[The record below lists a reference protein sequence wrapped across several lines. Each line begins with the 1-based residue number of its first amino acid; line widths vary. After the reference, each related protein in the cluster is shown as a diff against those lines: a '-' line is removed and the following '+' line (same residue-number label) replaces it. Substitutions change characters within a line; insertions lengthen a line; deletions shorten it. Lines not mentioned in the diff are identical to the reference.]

1 MERIMFNDEMQ
12 IALYAML
19 LGRDVDAEG
28 DDVMDAGECD
38 HYVEDINRDT
48 VTGGLRMQEDWNE

>member
-1 MERIMFNDEMQ
+1 MFNDEMQ